1 MRAARIRT
9 NANHRNTGVNRFPVH
24 ALARRSVVEFR
35 IVQMAVRINKLHD
48 ACLAP
53 RGSGV

>member
-9 NANHRNTGVNRFPVH
+9 NANHRNTGVNRFLVH
-24 ALARRSVVEFR
+24 TLARFIIVEIR

-53 RGSGV
+53 RGSSV